1 MRPLSAIDAI
11 GPAWSHTRRLLPT
24 PRNWRL
30 FLKIGAVAFFAQVGG
45 CNGSYSA
52 PSHGLQGHSAHF
64 VAATVAIAL
73 TVAVFALAIGLVFF
87 YLRSR
92 LQFVLF
98 EIVLRSETT
107 IAPIWRRYGRATW
120 YWMALKVLFF
130 LAATICA
137 LPILIPI
144 VLEFI
149 HSAGPAFSN
158 GQLQNP
164 VTFVLAILAFLGAMF
179 FLFLLIGIAYL
190 LLHDFGLPSMA
201 LESTSLTE
209 TVRRVW
215 HLLRA
220 EPGPVLLYVLMRFL
234 LGIAC
239 AIVADCILFFAA
251 MIALIPLGGAALID
265 WFSLRHA
272 TFAGHVAMIC
282 IWVVLGLAFLVLL
295 FLAGIMLLGYVFV
308 FMQAY
313 ALYFLGGRYPLVGAY
328 LAPFV
333 PPPHPYS
340 GMPPIQHPPPP
351 SQPPPSP
358 PPLPVE
364 GEP

>member
-11 GPAWSHTRRLLPT
+11 GPAWNHTHRLLPS

-30 FLKIGAVAFFAQVGG
+30 LLKIGAVAFFAQVGG
-45 CNGSYSA
+45 CNGSYNSVG
-52 PSHGLQGHSAHF
+52 HGLHGHSVPF

-73 TVAVFALAIGLVFF
+73 TAASIGLAIGLAFF

-98 EIVLRSETT
+98 EVVLRSETT

-130 LAATICA
+130 LTALICA
-137 LPILIPI
+137 TPILVPI

-149 HSAGPAFSN
+149 HSIGPAFNN
-158 GQLQNP
+158 GELQNP
-164 VTFVLAILAFLGAMF
+164 AAFILAILAFLGALF
-179 FLFLLIGIAYL
+179 FLFLIIGIAYL

-201 LESTSLTE
+201 LESTSLSE
-209 TVRRVW
+209 TVSRVW

-239 AIVADCILFFAA
+239 TLVADVILFFTAL
-251 MIALIPLGGAALID
+251 IALLPLGAAALID

-272 TFAGHVAMIC
+272 SFAGHVAMIT
-282 IWVVLGLAFLVLL
+282 IWVALGLVFLVLM
-295 FLAGIMLLGYVFV
+295 FLVAIMLLGYVFV

-328 LAPFV
+328 LEPFI
-333 PPPHPYS
+333 PPPHPYA
-340 GMPPIQHPPPP
+340 GMPPIHPPPAA
-351 SQPPPSP
+351 PPTIP
-358 PPLPVE
+358 
-364 GEP
+364 

>member
-11 GPAWSHTRRLLPT
+11 GPAWNHTRRLLPT

-30 FLKIGAVAFFAQVGG
+30 WLKIGAVAFFAQVGG
-45 CNGSYSA
+45 CNGSYNA
-52 PSHGLQGHSAHF
+52 PSHGWHGHSAPF

-73 TVAVFALAIGLVFF
+73 TAAIFALAIGLIFF

-98 EIVLRSETT
+98 EVVLRSETT
-107 IAPIWRRYGRATW
+107 IAPIWHRYGRATW
-120 YWMALKVLFF
+120 YWMALKLLFF
-130 LAATICA
+130 LAAILCA
-137 LPILIPI
+137 APILVPLVI
-144 VLEFI
+144 EFI
-149 HSAGPAFSN
+149 HSAGPDFSN

-164 VTFVLAILAFLGAMF
+164 VAFFLSILAFLGALF
-179 FLFLLIGIAYL
+179 FLFLVIGIAYL

-201 LESTSLTE
+201 LESTPLSE

-215 HLLRA
+215 NLLRA

-239 AIVADCILFFAA
+239 TLVADVVLFFVAL
-251 MIALIPLGGAALID
+251 IALIPLAAAAVID

-272 TFAGHVAMIC
+272 TFAGHVAMIT
-282 IWVVLGLAFLVLL
+282 IWVLLGVIFLVLI
-295 FLAGIMLLGYVFV
+295 FLAALMLIGYVFV

-313 ALYFLGGRYPLVGAY
+313 ALYFLGGRYSLVGAY
-328 LAPFV
+328 LEPFV
-333 PPPHPYS
+333 PPAHPYTA
-340 GMPPIQHPPPP
+340 MPPIPPPP
-351 SQPPPSP
+351 TAPPTTP
-358 PPLPVE
+358 
-364 GEP
+364 

>member
-11 GPAWSHTRRLLPT
+11 GPAWNHTRRLLPT

-45 CNGSYSA
+45 CNGSYNA
-52 PSHGLQGHSAHF
+52 PVHGWNGHSASL
-64 VAATVAIAL
+64 VAATVAIAI
-73 TVAVFALAIGLVFF
+73 TAAVLALVIGLIFF

-98 EIVLRSETT
+98 EVVLRSETM

-120 YWMALKVLFF
+120 YWMALKILFF

-144 VLEFI
+144 VLAFI

-158 GQLQNP
+158 GELRNP
-164 VTFVLAILAFLGAMF
+164 AAFFLAILAFLGAMF
-179 FLFLLIGIAYL
+179 FLFLVIGIAYL

-201 LESTSLTE
+201 LESTSLSE
-209 TVRRVW
+209 TARRVW

-220 EPGPVLLYVLMRFL
+220 EPGAVLLYVLMRFL

-239 AIVADCILFFAA
+239 ALAADCVLFFAA
-251 MIALIPLGGAALID
+251 LIALIPFGGAAVID
-265 WFSLRHA
+265 WFSLRNA
-272 TFAGHVAMIC
+272 SFAGHVAMIT
-282 IWVVLGLAFLVLL
+282 IWVVLGLVFLALL
-295 FLAGIMLLGYVFV
+295 FLAAIMLLGYVFV

-313 ALYFLGGRYPLVGAY
+313 ALYFLGGRYPLVGEY
-328 LAPFV
+328 LAPFL
-333 PPPHPYS
+333 PPPHPYAA
-340 GMPPIQHPPPP
+340 MPPIHPPPMV
-351 SQPPPSP
+351 PPTTP
-358 PPLPVE
+358 
-364 GEP
+364 

>member
-11 GPAWSHTRRLLPT
+11 GPAWNHTRRLLPT

-45 CNGSYSA
+45 CNGSYNA
-52 PSHGLQGHSAHF
+52 PGHGWHGHSVPF

-73 TVAVFALAIGLVFF
+73 TAALFAFAIGLIFF

-98 EIVLRSETT
+98 EVVLRSETT
-107 IAPIWRRYGRATW
+107 IAPIWHRYSRATW

-130 LAATICA
+130 LAAIICA
-137 LPILIPI
+137 TPILVPI
-144 VLEFI
+144 VIAFI

-158 GQLQNP
+158 GELQNP
-164 VTFVLAILAFLGAMF
+164 VAFFLAILAFLGALF

-201 LESTSLTE
+201 LESTSLSE

-215 HLLRA
+215 HLLRT

-239 AIVADCILFFAA
+239 TLAADCVLFFAA
-251 MIALIPLGGAALID
+251 LIVLIPFGGAAVID
-265 WFSLRHA
+265 WFSLRNA
-272 TFAGHVAMIC
+272 NFAGHVAMIT
-282 IWVVLGLAFLVLL
+282 IWVLLGLAFFVLL
-295 FLAGIMLLGYVFV
+295 FLAAIMLLGYVFV

-328 LAPFV
+328 LAPFL
-333 PPPHPYS
+333 PPPHPYAAA
-340 GMPPIQHPPPP
+340 PPIHPPPIV
-351 SQPPPSP
+351 PPTTP
-358 PPLPVE
+358 
-364 GEP
+364 